1 MNEHDLKHIIEATL
15 LAAGKPITTQQ
26 LMDLFEERERP
37 TPEFF
42 TTAIGMLIADYENR
56 GIELVEVASGWRIQV
71 RPKAAEVVSRL
82 WSERPAKYSRA
93 FLETL
98 ALIAYRQPITR
109 SEIEEIRGVSISSTI
124 MRTLQERGWI
134 RTVGHREVPGRPE
147 LLGTT
152 REFLDYF
159 GLKSLDQLP
168 TLAELKDIE
177 TIGVQL
183 ELAADQPQAPEGTA
197 EGEVAASTEEGS
209 ATEAVASTETPESTS
224 ELQASAEAQADSDT
238 EVVAAADADSEIVAQ
253 ADADDRDADDS
264 EDDDSDDEDEDDD
277 IDDEDEDDSDDEDD
291 DIDDEDDD
299 DSDDEDDDIDDE
311 DDDDSDD
318 EDDDSDDEDDD
329 DFDEDEDDEDDKLS
343 ASVGDNDEREID
355 KKLSAD
361 AADGDDSGQSS
372 PMVASTDDGA
382 HDRGRI
388 GEPPGEG

>member
-42 TTAIGMLIADYENR
+42 TTALGMLIADYENR

-71 RPKAAEVVSRL
+71 RQKAAEIVSRL

-124 MRTLQERGWI
+124 MRTMQERNWI

-168 TLAELKDIE
+168 TLAELKDLD

-183 ELAADQPQAPEGTA
+183 ELPADQPQLTA
-197 EGEVAASTEEGS
+197 EGEVAASTEEGAS
-209 ATEAVASTETPESTS
+209 TEAVANDEKDQSAGEVE
-224 ELQASAEAQADSDT
+224 ASADAQADAD
-238 EVVAAADADSEIVAQ
+238 VGAAAEADADSEIVAQ
-253 ADADDRDADDS
+253 ADADKGDDEADDS
-264 EDDDSDDEDEDDD
+264 DEDESDGDGDLDDD
-277 IDDEDEDDSDDEDD
+277 DDDDES
-291 DIDDEDDD
+291 DDEDDD
-299 DSDDEDDDIDDE
+299 DSDEDEDDDE
-311 DDDDSDD
+311 
-318 EDDDSDDEDDD
+318 E
-329 DFDEDEDDEDDKLS
+329 LS
-343 ASVGDNDEREID
+343 ADAGDGDEGDID
-355 KKLSAD
+355 KKLSAAAGDSDDGDGDRDDLNDDELSAD
-361 AADGDDSGQSS
+361 ADDGDDDTGTPS
-372 PMVASTDDGA
+372 PMVASTDDEE

-388 GEPPGEG
+388 GEPPGEA